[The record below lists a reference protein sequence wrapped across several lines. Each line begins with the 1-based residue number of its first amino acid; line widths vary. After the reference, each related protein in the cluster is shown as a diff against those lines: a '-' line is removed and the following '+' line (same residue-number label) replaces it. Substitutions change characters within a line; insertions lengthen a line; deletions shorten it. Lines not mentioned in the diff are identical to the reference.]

1 MIQTVGHEI
10 LPGLSFCLEIPL
22 VRRQTKGL
30 AKYSNLDYPHR
41 DNQQY
46 KLDLSISK
54 NCNKEETDNED
65 NDDDCNDEVED
76 LYQLLLECKIRF
88 PTVNA
93 VCSGAILSN
102 YQRLRVEA
110 ICKRLDLHPLAPLW
124 GLSQR
129 WLVRQMCALDSYKVD
144 IKDDVKKED
153 QPAIDAVIVKVAALG
168 LTRDMIGKSIFSLR
182 PRLEELARTSG
193 VGECGEGGEY
203 ETIALNCNKV
213 LFPNF
218 KLVIDKMEI
227 ISSGSGSF
235 YSKIHMWHIE
245 RKLML
250 EKNSISDDT
259 FSNLS
264 STIPIP
270 SHSELR
276 DCVIWSTKTHNSPHD
291 LLLMSSES
299 YKDKHKE
306 LYTLTNERGKNDN
319 LSFSS
324 SSMRSSNIF
333 TISVSS
339 STCSLSLHQPI
350 NAAFEC
356 LEKAKHILLNHGL
369 TLNDVCNCHVY
380 LQNMDDFESVN
391 IAFKQFF
398 TMNQFPPSRSAIEV
412 KQKQS
417 KSIKTVSPLIKID
430 FTALRGGSTACING
444 IRSIRSTLFVASR
457 SGWAP
462 ECIGPYCQANLLL
475 NKIVLAAGQIGLDPS
490 TMTLITYKNI
500 VRDWENDQKGN
511 ETLKYDIKLESV
523 AQCIQALRNI
533 SRVLASCSSSLPQS
547 LFILVYIPIHT
558 LEANEEVNDTSMPC
572 TFLTSE
578 SILNVV
584 ESWASGRLQRE
595 RKDEVNQYE
604 DDNDDNDETF
614 NTDAEPM
621 LMEKTFGLRHIVSV
635 EESQVDKYPLLSS
648 AYEPPSYHYDSSTTS
663 KIVSKKEISFISPPV
678 VLIHVSKL
686 PRNALIEI
694 EAISVTDSDKIS
706 RHVLSVPVLETLSQ
720 IVRTDCVLYLVSD
733 VTSAM
738 TITVADT
745 LSEIKNTSPISLII
759 DNVNV
764 QLATSLALA
773 LTACFQYSGSGVT
786 RLLRLF
792 LARSCMTEGITNEFK
807 EEESFVD
814 LLFNFIIKELVKDDI
829 LSIEEARTY
838 LPAVTLSEVDSVQIS
853 NECAIESSSIKVY
866 TRGVTAVL
874 TEFK

>member
-22 VRRQTKGL
+22 IRRQTKGL

-46 KLDLSISK
+46 
-54 NCNKEETDNED
+54 
-65 NDDDCNDEVED
+65 NDDNHEEEDDEVED
-76 LYQLLLECKIRF
+76 LFQLLLECKIRF

-129 WLVRQMCALDSYKVD
+129 WLVRQMCALNTHKGDVE
-144 IKDDVKKED
+144 DDEKKEY

-182 PRLEELARTSG
+182 HRLEELARTSG

-245 RKLML
+245 RKSNL
-250 EKNSISDDT
+250 EKNTMSDDT
-259 FSNLS
+259 VSNFT
-264 STIPIP
+264 STLPIP
-270 SHSELR
+270 SHSELS

-291 LLLMSSES
+291 LLLVSSEL
-299 YKDKHKE
+299 YKDTQKEE
-306 LYTLTNERGKNDN
+306 LYTLTKERGKDD

-324 SSMRSSNIF
+324 SSMGSSNIF
-333 TISVSS
+333 TVSVSS
-339 STCSLSLHQPI
+339 STCSLSLHQPM

-369 TLNDVCNCHVY
+369 TLSDVCNCHVY

-391 IAFKQFF
+391 VAFKQFF
-398 TMNQFPPSRSAIEV
+398 TTDQFPPSRSAIEV
-412 KQKQS
+412 KQKLS
-417 KSIKTVSPLIKID
+417 RSIKAMSPFITID
-430 FTALRGGSTACING
+430 FIALRGGSIACKNG
-444 IRSIRSTLFVASR
+444 IRSIRSTLFVSSR

-462 ECIGPYCQANLLL
+462 QCIGPYCQANLLF

-490 TMTLITYKNI
+490 TMTLVTYKNI
-500 VRDWENDQKGN
+500 VHDGEDDQEGN
-511 ETLKYDIKLESV
+511 KTIKFDIKSESV

-558 LEANEEVNDTSMPC
+558 LEVKEEVNDTSTQG
-572 TFLTSE
+572 TFLTSA

-595 RKDEVNQYE
+595 IKEEGNHYDDDTDDTDEK
-604 DDNDDNDETF
+604 F

-648 AYEPPSYHYDSSTTS
+648 AYEPPSYKNNTSTTS
-663 KIVSKKEISFISPPV
+663 RILSKKETEFISPPV

-694 EAISVTDSDKIS
+694 EAVSVTDSVKIS
-706 RHVLSVPVLETLSQ
+706 RHVLSLPVLETLNH

-733 VTSAM
+733 ITSAM

-745 LSEIKNTSPISLII
+745 LSEVKDTSPTSLIV
-759 DNVNV
+759 DNINV

-792 LARSCMTEGITNEFK
+792 LARSCMTEDSTNEFK
-807 EEESFVD
+807 EEESFVN
-814 LLFNFIIKELVKDDI
+814 LLFNFITKELVKDDI
-829 LSIEEARTY
+829 LSVEEARTY
-838 LPAVTLSEVDSVQIS
+838 LPAVTLIEVDSVQIS
-853 NECAIESSSIKVY
+853 KECEKESSTLIQVY